1 MPQAL
6 PTITW
11 GPWIKDP
18 QYEDKENTLLQQFRA
33 YTPFPDNHIF
43 LKAGENE
50 RVKAYADSPSPYK
63 EEANILTHAFL
74 KPCTTT
80 YLAGELTFL

>member
-1 MPQAL
+1 MRIKKIHCFNNL
-6 PTITW
+6 GPT
-11 GPWIKDP
+11 PLSSRKKLRND
-18 QYEDKENTLLQQFRA
+18 FS
-33 YTPFPDNHIF
+33 TPFPDNHIF

-63 EEANILTHAFL
+63 EEANILTQAFL